1 MESCSNTGVKKQ
13 NKAKRKAENK
23 LDVGI
28 EETFKREGGSDLLP
42 LGDDSR
48 SKEEALVFVSDPTKK
63 SREEEWRKEQGT
75 MGSEE

>member
-1 MESCSNTGVKKQ
+1 MCLVGVKKQ
-13 NKAKRKAENK
+13 NKAQREGENK

-28 EETFKREGGSDLLP
+28 GETFKREGGSDLLP
-42 LGDDSR
+42 LSDDSR

-75 MGSEE
+75 IGSEERMP